1 MKKLLCLLDFGL
13 ANAFSLN
20 SFAQAVPKGSG
31 VNMQYKHR
39 PLGNIAIGLAALGLL
54 FAASVSAQS
63 SEKQQKYDAAVAAC
77 KAVFYPKY
85 CNFMNMDLSGLDLTA
100 EPRNPGYDYKAGWKQ
115 FHVSIYFDGSDLRN
129 ANFKG
134 RLLQNAGFRKSD
146 VTGAIFEGTNTSG
159 ALFTGAIG
167 VGSPPGSAIIN
178 TAVVPPTV
186 AAPMARVV
194 TKGDCDQIKTDSNNV
209 YRGSKQYDTSYKD
222 YRHCPMAGRAYS
234 FANFSNSILPVDL
247 SKTSWTD
254 SNLEQTEL
262 RGRNFSGASGAIVFV
277 RTVLPLDLTGVNF
290 TDADLREVNFAKRVL
305 TDAKFANAIIA
316 GAQFS
321 GAIGTNTYLGEE
333 PKQGPRGMA
342 MGVPVE
348 WRYQPPLDR
357 YFTANYCPPYKIG
370 ADLRQCD
377 LSEKTFTKVDLRN
390 VEFPQNMRKVKIFGS
405 NLASSKLQDSD
416 LTGATLDTVNLH
428 LADLGAT
435 ILEGVISSGITGTP
449 KSLPAGWV
457 LKEGKLLNA
466 NTASVKTQLLSE
478 ELLRDTSRSLG
489 KQPILSWRAV
499 ALTGSVP
506 TAAVIGGSE
515 TLGGADWPIAVC
527 RISGKGNQYLVGKAV
542 PSYGPGGFGRPNC
555 HVADGEAERVERIY
569 EVLLIN
575 PYVTNLGLNITG
587 WKSGIPRQSL
597 RTQAV
602 DAGVANYLCRVS
614 DAGQQVGQ
622 IQELQVG
629 STVKV
634 TCRYGYGGKVRSSDA
649 YEVYAYD
656 EKEFQ
661 QAKNIQN
668 RGADEP
674 FLAPLPVRLSVGWW
688 GQSVQAVNKANLK
701 SVTAQAIATGA
712 HRINAF
718 EAGFRENAEQKSFR
732 KLSAGVWQETN
743 SAAGTSTLFAEV
755 SRTEDELVLVS
766 GPSQAKADPRYGDT
780 PRWDDTVVTLSMRKE
795 YSQISG
801 TYKRE
806 KRYTQKQFQG
816 CVDAYKKTHTY
827 RAADI
832 PDIEFGCSFPFPYYR
847 KALSG
852 ERERSTWDVSNEPFS
867 LLSSAMSTPDTIAS
881 VMLEPLNQNQRT
893 SYWTKANP
901 PPLLFKKK
909 LKDGN
914 QVFQSI
920 DGKLTYQVLAQS
932 DDWIELYAEER
943 RTTQLGFRNLKIETS
958 KLQFLRIDLQGN
970 VAWELVAT
978 PFTADLTGKTPEQ
991 IKAQAMLSNPDRA
1004 WARAYGVTHATDF
1017 TPDTVGFAFG
1027 RLDAGQPGAGDLVG
1041 WSLRTEQSGALQWE
1055 EQTATQA
1062 KAGVKEGAPIGPMVT
1077 ETGRKL
1083 DSIGFSGGKWGK
1095 VDINFASRAICQNGP
1110 CSTGGKRIAT
1120 VLGGDAEFPGQRKK
1134 VPQTPIPG
1142 VAPGFMFINKTDWPV
1157 KVLINQVG

>member
-20 SFAQAVPKGSG
+20 SFAQAVPKSSR

-54 FAASVSAQS
+54 FAASVSAQT
-63 SEKQQKYDAAVAAC
+63 SEKQKKYDAAVAAC
-77 KAVFYPKY
+77 KAAAGESACF
-85 CNFMNMDLSGLDLTA
+85 FTDMNLSGMDLRA
-100 EPRNPGYDYKAGWKQ
+100 EPRRAGLTSRIDYQ
-115 FHVSIYFDGSDLRN
+115 GSDLRN
-129 ANFKG
+129 ANFRG
-134 RLLQNAGFRKSD
+134 RDLSRANFDRAN
-146 VTGAIFEGTNTSG
+146 VTGADFADTVAEWNLKSTKLWGSAT
-159 ALFTGAIG
+159 G
-167 VGSPPGSAIIN
+167 VGSPVGSAPG
-178 TAVVPPTV
+178 VPV
-186 AAPMARVV
+186 AAGATARVV
-194 TKGDCDQIKTDSNNV
+194 TTGDCDQIKTDSNNV
-209 YRGSKQYDTSYKD
+209 YDGRNKQYDTSYKD
-222 YRHCPMAGRAYS
+222 FRNCPMAGKAYS
-234 FANFSNSILPVDL
+234 FANFSSSILPVDL
-247 SKTSWTD
+247 SKTSWTGT
-254 SNLEQTEL
+254 LEKTEL
-262 RGRNFSGASGAIVFV
+262 RGRNLSGARLDKTF
-277 RTVLPLDLTGVNF
+277 TLPLDLRGVNF
-290 TDADLREVNFAKRVL
+290 NDADLREVNFAKRDL
-305 TDAKFANAIIA
+305 TDAKFPNANIA

-390 VEFPQNMRKVKIFGS
+390 VEFPQKMQKVKIFNS
-405 NLASSKLQDSD
+405 NLASSKLQNSD

-587 WKSGIPRQSL
+587 WKSGVPWQSMQA
-597 RTQAV
+597 QAV
-602 DAGVANYLCRVS
+602 DAGKENYLCRVS
-614 DAGQQVGQ
+614 DAGQQVGT
-622 IQELQVG
+622 VDRG
-629 STVKV
+629 SL
-634 TCRYGYGGKVRSSDA
+634 TCRYGYGGKVRSSAA
-649 YEVYAYD
+649 YEFYAYD
-656 EKEFQ
+656 ENELK
-661 QAKNIQN
+661 QAQSVLN

-688 GQSVQAVNKANLK
+688 GQSVQAVNKADLK
-701 SVTAQAIATGA
+701 SVSAQAIATGA

-732 KLSAGVWQETN
+732 KLSAGVWQETD
-743 SAAGTSTLFAEV
+743 SAARTSTLFAEV

-795 YSQISG
+795 FSGISG

-827 RAADI
+827 RADDI
-832 PDIEFGCSFPFPYYR
+832 PRIEFGCSFPLPYYR
-847 KALSG
+847 KAVSG

-958 KLQFLRIDLQGN
+958 KLQFLKIDLQGN

-1041 WSLRTEQSGALQWE
+1041 WSLRTEQSGALQSHGSRRRSLV
-1055 EQTATQA
+1055 TAKLCRPASPFSQA
-1062 KAGVKEGAPIGPMVT
+1062 
-1077 ETGRKL
+1077 L
-1083 DSIGFSGGKWGK
+1083 
-1095 VDINFASRAICQNGP
+1095 CQ
-1110 CSTGGKRIAT
+1110 
-1120 VLGGDAEFPGQRKK
+1120 
-1134 VPQTPIPG
+1134 
-1142 VAPGFMFINKTDWPV
+1142 
-1157 KVLINQVG
+1157 